1 MLAGEGE
8 VVTDTTLNLADHLKG
23 TVGINEGLTNTSATV
38 KLADIIFQKDHQG
51 QGTIKM
57 DPSSIKTG
65 DKSNIIYGDKET
77 AMMRGAKSAMT
88 TSMLSWRSD
97 MTDMTSR
104 VGDLHYGAE
113 DGIWARTFGGK
124 VKYDKDNAKVTN
136 SFWGAQIG
144 ADKLQKNGWHVGGAF
159 DYNKGNAKYDK
170 GGEGDPKLYT
180 FSLYGSKLFD
190 DGQYLDVV
198 AKVGHTSNDYTVYND
213 SGYKLDGDYSATGY
227 GISAEYGKRFGGE
240 KGFIEPQVQLTL
252 SRLGSAD
259 YDAVSNYAGG
269 KKMHVSQDGM
279 TSFIGRLGVAA
290 GKATDKGNFYL
301 KASLL
306 HEFSGK
312 TTSTFS
318 AEGEA
323 TSSVDQDF
331 GDTWAELALGGTY
344 RLSPSSM
351 LYADITKSFG
361 GDYEVQWKANAG
373 VRFTF

>member
-1 MLAGEGE
+1 
-8 VVTDTTLNLADHLKG
+8 
-23 TVGINEGLTNTSATV
+23 
-38 KLADIIFQKDHQG
+38 
-51 QGTIKM
+51 
-57 DPSSIKTG
+57 
-65 DKSNIIYGDKET
+65 
-77 AMMRGAKSAMT
+77 
-88 TSMLSWRSD
+88 
-97 MTDMTSR
+97 
-104 VGDLHYGAE
+104 
-113 DGIWARTFGGK
+113 
-124 VKYDKDNAKVTN
+124 
-136 SFWGAQIG
+136 
-144 ADKLQKNGWHVGGAF
+144 
-159 DYNKGNAKYDK
+159 
-170 GGEGDPKLYT
+170 
-180 FSLYGSKLFD
+180 
-190 DGQYLDVV
+190 
-198 AKVGHTSNDYTVYND
+198 
-213 SGYKLDGDYSATGY
+213 
-227 GISAEYGKRFGGE
+227 
-240 KGFIEPQVQLTL
+240 
-252 SRLGSAD
+252 
-259 YDAVSNYAGG
+259 
-269 KKMHVSQDGM
+269 MHVSQDGM

>member
-1 MLAGEGE
+1 
-8 VVTDTTLNLADHLKG
+8 
-23 TVGINEGLTNTSATV
+23 
-38 KLADIIFQKDHQG
+38 
-51 QGTIKM
+51 
-57 DPSSIKTG
+57 
-65 DKSNIIYGDKET
+65 
-77 AMMRGAKSAMT
+77 
-88 TSMLSWRSD
+88 

-104 VGDLHYGAE
+104 IGDLHYGAE

-159 DYNKGNAKYDK
+159 DYNKGDAKYDK